1 MSEQSLVS
9 LIIPAHN
16 EARTIGTIV
25 ATAKASPMIDEI
37 IVVADACTDDTA
49 TIARALGVIILEKQT
64 TRGKGDAMIAGFEKS
79 RGDIIMFADAD
90 LENFTTTHIAQV
102 LWPVTS
108 GQATMSVGLRDR
120 VFGLGALI
128 PRFFPNWAI
137 GGERAMTREFF
148 ASLPLD
154 ELRTSGFGDVV
165 IMNYV
170 ARQRDLA
177 VAYPILSDLHQ
188 VIKEKKWGWR
198 LGLIGRWKLT
208 RQIATARKIMKK
220 KDIHSPL

>member
-1 MSEQSLVS
+1 MAKRPTIS

-16 EARTIGTIV
+16 EARTIEAVV
-25 ATAKASPMIDEI
+25 ASAKASTLLDEI

-49 TIARALGVIILEKQT
+49 AIARSLGVIVLEKET

-79 RGDIIMFADAD
+79 NGDIIMFADAD
-90 LENFTTTHIAQV
+90 LENFTADHIERV
-102 LWPVTS
+102 LTPVIS
-108 GQATMSVGLRDR
+108 GEAVMSIGLRDR
-120 VFGLGALI
+120 VWGLGALI

-148 ASLPLD
+148 ASLPL
-154 ELRTSGFGDVV
+154 ESLAESGFGDVV
-165 IMNYV
+165 IMNYE
-170 ARQRDLA
+170 ARHRGLA

-208 RQIATARKIMKK
+208 RQIASARKIMKQRG
-220 KDIHSPL
+220 IHPPL